1 MIEDISTCKQAE
13 KELGENEERS
23 RSSLVHSPLPIS
35 LFDDREQIL
44 AISQSWLEQSGYLK
58 EELPRL
64 EDWTIRAYG
73 ERSGEV
79 LERLRQ
85 VIIISTK
92 QEARS
97 AELMIR
103 TKNGRERLWS

>member
-1 MIEDISTCKQAE
+1 YYFVIVIEEISERKQAE
-13 KELGENEERS
+13 KQLRENEERF
-23 RSSLVHSPLPIS
+23 RSSLLHSPLPIS

-44 AISQSWLEQSGYLK
+44 AVSQSWLEQSGYSR

-73 ERSGEV
+73 ERSGEM

-85 VIIISTK
+85 LVIVSTEP
-92 QEARS
+92 EARAS
-97 AELMIR
+97 
-103 TKNGRERLWS
+103 ERLNGTQDR